1 MTIIDDQQARSVDVP
16 ALVANI
22 YRETLRDDTLDVD
35 SDFFEAGGDSLTA
48 FQITARLRDALGLEV
63 PVALVFAY
71 PSPADLAA
79 AIDED
84 LEELRGGSDD

>member
-1 MTIIDDQQARSVDVP
+1 MTITNEQQAGSTDVP
-16 ALVANI
+16 GLIAGI

-35 SDFFEAGGDSLTA
+35 SDFFEAGGDSLAA
-48 FQITARLRDALGLEV
+48 FQITARLQGALGLEV

-84 LEELRGGSDD
+84 LPGGSDD